1 MCSLVWERMPPT
13 HTGTHTRAHAHT
25 RAYAHTHART
35 HACTHARTH
44 IHIHIHAQFYQ
55 IAILI
60 ICFSKRVF
68 SFLSRNR
75 SIFPFHESISLNS
88 KFVQSLFS
96 LLNLHH
102 AHRVFVVRLAFLEI
116 CLCCRRCICPNRFS

>member
-1 MCSLVWERMPPT
+1 MCLLVWERMPPT

-25 RAYAHTHART
+25 NTHARR
-35 HACTHARTH
+35 HARTKAFTQART
-44 IHIHIHAQFYQ
+44 HIHAQFYQ

-96 LLNLHH
+96 LLNLLCGHH
-102 AHRVFVVRLAFLEI
+102 AHRALVDRLAFLEI